1 MDIIETISGE
11 HVIAT
16 PLPDAA
22 LCQPTDP
29 LALDPLSPIARRPA
43 RLAATLAPAGA
54 LALDPLGPII
64 PRPADR

>member
-1 MDIIETISGE
+1 MDTIETISGE

-22 LCQPTDP
+22 SCQAADP

-43 RLAATLAPAGA
+43 RLAARLA

-64 PRPADR
+64 PRPAER

>member
-1 MDIIETISGE
+1 MDIIETISGK

-22 LCQPTDP
+22 SCPPADP
-29 LALDPLSPIARRPA
+29 
-43 RLAATLAPAGA
+43 
-54 LALDPLGPII
+54 LALDPLGPIV